1 MADVKGP
8 AGIEVIKD
16 WWGVIMFAIGSV
28 TTFIV
33 QRERMKWQ
41 LNSFGDELAGI
52 RETLKEVRAG
62 QAEQALLGAE
72 LRTEIVNLKARLDR
86 GGK

>member
-1 MADVKGP
+1 MADVNGH

-72 LRTEIVNLKARLDR
+72 LRTEIVNLKSRLDR

>member
-1 MADVKGP
+1 MADVNGH
-8 AGIEVIKD
+8 AGIEAVKD
-16 WWGVIMFAIGSV
+16 WWGVIMFVIGSV

>member
-1 MADVKGP
+1 MADVNGP
-8 AGIEVIKD
+8 SGIEAVKD

>member
-1 MADVKGP
+1 MADVNGH
-8 AGIEVIKD
+8 AGIEAVKD

-72 LRTEIVNLKARLDR
+72 LRTEIVNLKERLDR

>member
-1 MADVKGP
+1 MADVNGP
-8 AGIEVIKD
+8 AGIEVVKD
-16 WWGVIMFAIGSV
+16 WWGVIMFVIGSV

-86 GGK
+86 GEK

>member
-1 MADVKGP
+1 MAYVSGH
-8 AGIEVIKD
+8 AGIEVVKD
-16 WWGVIMFAIGSV
+16 WWGVIMFVIGSV

-41 LNSFGDELAGI
+41 LSSFGDELAGI

>member
-1 MADVKGP
+1 MADVNGP
-8 AGIEVIKD
+8 AGIEVVKD

-41 LNSFGDELAGI
+41 LNSFGDELACI

>member
-1 MADVKGP
+1 MADVNGP
-8 AGIEVIKD
+8 AGIEAVKD
-16 WWGVIMFAIGSV
+16 WWSVIMFVIGSV

>member
-1 MADVKGP
+1 MADVNGP
-8 AGIEVIKD
+8 AGIEAVKD